1 MAPAVWAARD
11 TEATR
16 GVTLGLGALP
26 GRMLAPHAERVI
38 EVRPMSGDGYL
49 VICHRP

>member
-1 MAPAVWAARD
+1 LSPIARVQEDGCVAPAVWAARD

-38 EVRPMSGDGYL
+38 EVRP
-49 VICHRP
+49 